1 MLESI
6 RDPQY
11 QVRGLCP
18 NSGGL
23 RGGKDILHRAI
34 LGLCFLGV
42 LEDVLYRFD
51 SIDVGTAL
59 LSSEKED
66 SVEPRV
72 GPNG

>member
-1 MLESI
+1 MSPTPSPWALSQF
-6 RDPQY
+6 RRPP
-11 QVRGLCP
+11 R
-18 NSGGL
+18 
-23 RGGKDILHRAI
+23 GKDILHRAI

-51 SIDVGTAL
+51 GINVGTAI
-59 LSSEKED
+59 LSNEKED